1 VQLKENKKSI
11 INLNSMKRPL
21 IGPPI
26 SKTVRL
32 ASERKENPKKEIEIN
47 I

>member
-1 VQLKENKKSI
+1 VR
-11 INLNSMKRPL
+11 RPL
-21 IGPPI
+21 IGPPT

-32 ASERKENPKKEIEIN
+32 ASERKEIPKKEIEIN